1 MATTVAKRSSVFLSE
16 TEVTSLQS
24 LPIPPDGRVII
35 RRGNGK
41 DYVPPAG
48 IQEALI
54 QAMRILAE
62 GGEVRIMRTPE
73 VLTSSFAAEILGV
86 SRPTLMRW
94 ASEGDIPS
102 FKTGT
107 HTRFRREDVLE
118 FKRKRDREQ
127 NEAFDR
133 LREFEIKEFGPLG

>member
-1 MATTVAKRSSVFLSE
+1 MATTVAKRNSILLSE
-16 TEVTSLQS
+16 TEVSSLQS
-24 LPIPPDGRVII
+24 APIPPDARVII
-35 RRGNGK
+35 RRSSGK

-54 QAMRILAE
+54 QALQILAE

-73 VLTSSFAAEILGV
+73 ELTSNSAAEILGV
-86 SRPTLMRW
+86 SRPTLIRW
-94 ASEGDIPS
+94 ANDGDIPS
-102 FKTGT
+102 FKAGT
-107 HTRFRREDVLE
+107 HTRFRREDVFE

-133 LREFEIKEFGPLG
+133 LREFEIEEFGPLS